1 MLLEYRF
8 AKTKFVPKISTVTQW
23 KVIEKFTEIRFAKAL
38 YYLYIHLP
46 TIAYSSSGTIV
57 KLAGIGVLKY

>member
-8 AKTKFVPKISTVTQW
+8 AKKKFVPKISTVNER

-38 YYLYIHLP
+38 
-46 TIAYSSSGTIV
+46 
-57 KLAGIGVLKY
+57 

>member
-8 AKTKFVPKISTVTQW
+8 AKTEFVPKISTVTQR

-38 YYLYIHLP
+38 
-46 TIAYSSSGTIV
+46 
-57 KLAGIGVLKY
+57 